1 MILSKKDL
9 RVLFSDSRVVHNG
22 ISKQPRGDLLIP
34 FLFPVTEE
42 RCGEHAK
49 GTNHC
54 ARDFLLKVYLG
65 RFFVLEIWIIGIIAN

>member
-42 RCGEHAK
+42 R
-49 GTNHC
+49 
-54 ARDFLLKVYLG
+54 
-65 RFFVLEIWIIGIIAN
+65 